1 MKIAF
6 VYYPHCVNSARIE
19 TMPFALNSIIS
30 LAKTGCE
37 VDLFLW
43 ENENTNYFSL
53 FPENVKI
60 IYNQEIYKLPLINNS
75 LVVKAI
81 NTPQVKSVILN
92 FLFQKKYK
100 NYDYVFGLGQIGS
113 YVASIISNSCN
124 CPFVYYNDEFP
135 SCWDNNNIT
144 WSEIEAKTVEKASIV
159 VVPDEQRILPLS
171 KELRIATK
179 PCFSLPNIPFM
190 QETFYVNWH
199 EKLNIPSDYEL
210 FLHAGSV
217 TDWAQIPEI
226 MSSVPYWR
234 EKTCLIIHTRSNE
247 ETLKYRQQLSHLDI
261 NGKIFWS
268 LNPLSDSDL
277 NSLVAYCAANFALYR
292 NSGPNIEYIGFS
304 SGKLMRSLI
313 YGSPVIASQLSS
325 LQFVED
331 YQLGVLVKHSAEIPR
346 AIEKILINRDLYSSN
361 CLDFCKTQASF
372 EQKWVD
378 FYSKLTEITDIS
390 Y

>member
-1 MKIAF
+1 
-6 VYYPHCVNSARIE
+6 
-19 TMPFALNSIIS
+19 
-30 LAKTGCE
+30 
-37 VDLFLW
+37 
-43 ENENTNYFSL
+43 
-53 FPENVKI
+53 
-60 IYNQEIYKLPLINNS
+60 
-75 LVVKAI
+75 
-81 NTPQVKSVILN
+81 
-92 FLFQKKYK
+92 
-100 NYDYVFGLGQIGS
+100 
-113 YVASIISNSCN
+113 
-124 CPFVYYNDEFP
+124 
-135 SCWDNNNIT
+135 
-144 WSEIEAKTVEKASIV
+144 
-159 VVPDEQRILPLS
+159 
-171 KELRIATK
+171 
-179 PCFSLPNIPFM
+179 
-190 QETFYVNWH
+190 
-199 EKLNIPSDYEL
+199 
-210 FLHAGSV
+210 
-217 TDWAQIPEI
+217 
-226 MSSVPYWR
+226 
-234 EKTCLIIHTRSNE
+234 
-247 ETLKYRQQLSHLDI
+247 LSHLDI